1 MDSEVWDISAFR
13 GCQKTTSAAAIARP
27 ALVGECRTPD
37 RLLQVPPRGY
47 RGVGLASKVKTTR
60 LVHGK
65 PTLRG
70 HSVRGDRWP
79 EQRYQS
85 PPAARLDQDHRGGSG
100 KNASGQLS
108 AIPRRRTMRRQNWRF
123 RRELVSAEVSAE
135 TPEFKQVFGS
145 QNPHRRTAAHLSA
158 QALPHSMFRAIL
170 IAFHALLG
178 IVPSG
183 VAAFGCLTQNLDSL
197 AEPHTLAHSELFLHP
212 TILPCDLL
220 CGHMLR

>member
-108 AIPRRRTMRRQNWRF
+108 ALPRRRTMRRLKLAIPAKIGF
-123 RRELVSAEVSAE
+123 RRFQSKRPSSNKSSAA
-135 TPEFKQVFGS
+135 KI
-145 QNPHRRTAAHLSA
+145 RTAAPLRTCP
-158 QALPHSMFRAIL
+158 LKRFRTACSE
-170 IAFHALLG
+170 
-178 IVPSG
+178 PS
-183 VAAFGCLTQNLDSL
+183 
-197 AEPHTLAHSELFLHP
+197 
-212 TILPCDLL
+212 
-220 CGHMLR
+220 

>member
-13 GCQKTTSAAAIARP
+13 GRQKTTSAAAIARP
-27 ALVGECRTPD
+27 ALVGGCRTPD

-108 AIPRRRTMRRQNWRF
+108 ALPGVGQCGDKIGDSGENWF
-123 RRELVSAEVSAE
+123 PEVSIE
-135 TPEFKQVFGS
+135 TPEFKQVFGRQS
-145 QNPHRRTAAHLSA
+145 PHRRTAAHLSA
-158 QALPHSMFRAIL
+158 QALPHSMFRAVL
-170 IAFHALLG
+170 IAFHVLLG
-178 IVPSG
+178 ISPSG